1 MLPRACAGSEI
12 LGPKTHPPMKR
23 PGQEDSL
30 SVDKLEHQLFGMGGP
45 RSVPLAVGV
54 LRSVVPILSHQ
65 YSFPMKNM
73 GRVAKGLG
81 PGLRFA

>member
-1 MLPRACAGSEI
+1 M
-12 LGPKTHPPMKR
+12 
-23 PGQEDSL
+23 
-30 SVDKLEHQLFGMGGP
+30 DKLEHQLFGMGGP

-81 PGLRFA
+81 PGLRRFA